1 MRVNRVV
8 AATAAGTLLWAA
20 GAATAQAGSDKP
32 HYYVSVGDS
41 YAVGYQPNGDLMHG
55 FAQQLVPKARKRGH
69 DLTLVNFAC
78 GGATTSSILYRKGC
92 GKQRRAVGTPSYAPL
107 TQTQAAARFLRQ
119 HRGHVAL
126 VTVSIG
132 GNDITAC
139 GRGVPEPI
147 QCVADTVTGINSN
160 VTELAHRLRKAAG
173 PKVRL
178 VGTTYPDVLLGQWV
192 YEPVN
197 KQIATL
203 SVLAFRQFINP
214 SLRSAYAASGGEFV
228 DVTRATGA
236 YGPLDEFTTLPP
248 YGRIPVP
255 VAEVCRLTWYCQKG
269 DIHARTNGYG
279 VIADL
284 IARRLPRKVAPGRG

>member
-1 MRVNRVV
+1 MRMARVLALGV
-8 AATAAGTLLWAA
+8 A
-20 GAATAQAGSDKP
+20 GAVVGGIGVLPAPAQAAP
-32 HYYVSVGDS
+32 ERYYLSVGDS
-41 YAVGYQPNGDLMHG
+41 YAVGYQPNGDLTHG
-55 FAQQLVPKARKRGH
+55 FAQQLLPKAKKRGH
-69 DLTLVNFAC
+69 DLTLVNLAC

-107 TQTQAAARFLRQ
+107 TQTQAAARFLRH
-119 HRGHVAL
+119 HRGQVAL

-139 GRGVPEPI
+139 GRGVPDPI
-147 QCVADTVTGINSN
+147 GCVAETVARINTN
-160 VTELAHRLRKAAG
+160 VTELAARLRKAAG
-173 PKVRL
+173 PKVRI

-192 YEPVN
+192 YEPVD

-203 SVLAFRQFINP
+203 SILAFRQFINP
-214 SLRSAYAASGGEFV
+214 SLRSAYAAAGGQFV

-255 VAEVCRLTWYCQKG
+255 VAKVCRLTWYCQKG
-269 DIHARTNGYG
+269 DIHARTSGYG

-284 IARRLPRKVAPGRG
+284 IARRLPRKVVPALG